1 MSELQIVLLLIGVLV
16 IIGVVIYNRV
26 QEARFRERAENA
38 FAQPAGDALLE
49 PGVARERIE
58 PQFQDE
64 DQPEPAGVPHRQE
77 PRAIP
82 PSAAG
87 DGETEPGSPQPSP
100 KGAADAPRMPEPV
113 RSTAP
118 GGRVAEAEPVTGK
131 RVAAGQPRTAAGSGI
146 AAEASVAAAAARKA
160 EAEER
165 LPATEAAS
173 QEGPARQTSESDPG
187 LASITYTAEARAGEP
202 FLPSVLDQLVRALG
216 PLAAR
221 VQLLGR
227 LKDSDA
233 WEPVDVSAPRP
244 VRELRAALQLVD
256 RRGAVT
262 QQDLAVFQSAMARC
276 AAASD
281 ANAEIP
287 DAGPFLARTRTLDG
301 LCAEVDVVVGIN
313 LVAQPGRPF
322 AGTRLRG
329 LAEAAGF
336 RLERGAFVYPDG
348 QGGARFTL
356 EQQNGAPMT
365 PDALR
370 SLQASAMT
378 LLLDVPRQAD
388 GVAVFDQMVA
398 VGRQLAQ
405 ALGASL
411 VDDNQSP
418 VSEAGLE
425 QIRNQLRGIYSN
437 MESHGIPPGSPA
449 ALRLFS

>member
-1 MSELQIVLLLIGVLV
+1 MSELQIALLVVGVLV
-16 IIGVVIYNRV
+16 IVGVIVYNRV
-26 QEARFRERAENA
+26 QEARFRERAESA
-38 FAQPAGDALLE
+38 FATPAGDALLE
-49 PGVARERIE
+49 GGVARERIE
-58 PQFQDE
+58 PQFQDD
-64 DQPEPAGVPHRQE
+64 DQSEPAGVPHRQE
-77 PRAIP
+77 PWAIAPSGEASERA
-82 PSAAG
+82 PSAAA
-87 DGETEPGSPQPSP
+87 S
-100 KGAADAPRMPEPV
+100 K
-113 RSTAP
+113 
-118 GGRVAEAEPVTGK
+118 GRVAEPARAPAAPPRAAEPQP
-131 RVAAGQPRTAAGSGI
+131 VAAEPAM
-146 AAEASVAAAAARKA
+146 AAEARVASESGEGAESGATAALARPA
-160 EAEER
+160 E
-165 LPATEAAS
+165 PEAAPS
-173 QEGPARQTSESDPG
+173 APEPAPAPAPEPAPRALQPDPA
-187 LASITYTAEARAGEP
+187 LASITYTIEARSGEP

-216 PLAAR
+216 PLAGR

-227 LKDSDA
+227 LKDSDP
-233 WEPVDVSAPRP
+233 WEAIDVRAPRP

-262 QQDLAVFQSAMARC
+262 QQDMVIFQSAVARC
-276 AAASD
+276 AASSGASAD
-281 ANAEIP
+281 IP
-287 DAGPFLARTRTLDG
+287 DAAPFLARTRALDG

-365 PDALR
+365 PDTLR
-370 SLQASAMT
+370 SLQASAVT
-378 LLLDVPRQAD
+378 LLLDVPRQPD
-388 GVAVFDQMVA
+388 GVAAFDQMVA

-418 VSEAGLE
+418 VSESGLE
-425 QIRNQLRGIYSN
+425 QIRNQLRAIYAN
-437 MESHGIPPGSPA
+437 MESHGIAPGSPA